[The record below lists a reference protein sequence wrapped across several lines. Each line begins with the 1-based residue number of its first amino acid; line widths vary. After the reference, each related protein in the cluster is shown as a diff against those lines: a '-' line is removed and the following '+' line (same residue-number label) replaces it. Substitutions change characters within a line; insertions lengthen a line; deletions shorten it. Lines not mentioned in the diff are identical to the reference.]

1 MFYGGG
7 YMLITSLENEKIKNY
22 IKLKNKKY
30 RDLTNRF
37 IVEGEHLVLEA
48 YRAGLLEEIILEQ
61 SSVFPI
67 DLPND
72 KTIYVPWVIL
82 NKISDVEKPSY
93 VMGVCRKKE
102 ESDDLGNRILMLDG
116 VQDPGNLG
124 TILRSS
130 KAFNIDTVVLSLDT
144 VDLYNPKVI
153 RATQGMM
160 FHMNVVR
167 RDLESVIKE
176 LKNEE
181 IPVYVTRVEYGEDVR
196 YLKAK
201 DKCRFAL
208 VMGNEGNGVRDAVKD
223 LADKYIYIEMNEMVE
238 SLNVGVATS
247 ILLYELQDKGE

>member
-1 MFYGGG
+1 
-7 YMLITSLENEKIKNY
+7 MLITSLENERIKNY
-22 IKLKNKKY
+22 IKLKSKKY
-30 RDLTNRF
+30 RDLTNTF

-48 YRAGLLEEIILEQ
+48 YRDGLLEEIILEQ

-67 DLPND
+67 DLPNER
-72 KTIYVPWVIL
+72 KVYVPQVIL
-82 NKISDVEKPSY
+82 DKISDVENPPY
-93 VMGVCRKKE
+93 VMGLCRKKE
-102 ESDDLGNRILMLDG
+102 ESDNLGSRILMLDG

-130 KAFNIDTVVLSLDT
+130 KAFNVDTVVLSLDT

-167 RDLESVIKE
+167 RDLESVIKV

-181 IPVYVTRVEYGEDVR
+181 IPIYVTRVEFGEDIR

-201 DKCRFAL
+201 DKRKFAL
-208 VMGNEGNGVRDAVKD
+208 VMGNEGKGVREEIKD
-223 LADKYIYIEMNEMVE
+223 LADKYIYIEMNDMVE

>member
-1 MFYGGG
+1 
-7 YMLITSLENEKIKNY
+7 MLITSLENEKIKNY
-22 IKLKNKKY
+22 IKLKSKKY
-30 RDLTNRF
+30 RDLTNSF

-67 DLPND
+67 DLPNER
-72 KTIYVPWVIL
+72 KVYVPQVIL
-82 NKISDVEKPSY
+82 DKISDVENPPY
-93 VMGVCRKKE
+93 VMGLCRKKE
-102 ESDDLGNRILMLDG
+102 ESDNLGSRILMLDG

-130 KAFNIDTVVLSLDT
+130 KAFNVDTVVLSLDT

-153 RATQGMM
+153 RATQGMF

-167 RDLESVIKE
+167 RDLVDEINK
-176 LKNEE
+176 LKSEE
-181 IPVYVTRVEYGEDVR
+181 IPIYVTRVEYGEDIR

-201 DKCRFAL
+201 DKRKFAL
-208 VMGNEGNGVRDAVKD
+208 VMGNEGKGVREEIKD
-223 LADKYIYIEMNEMVE
+223 LADKYIYIEMNDMVE

>member
-1 MFYGGG
+1 
-7 YMLITSLENEKIKNY
+7 MLITSLENEKVKNY

-30 RDLTNRF
+30 RDLTNSF

-72 KTIYVPWVIL
+72 KKVYVPQVIL
-82 NKISDVEKPSY
+82 DKISDVENPPY
-93 VMGVCRKKE
+93 VMGLCRKKE
-102 ESDDLGNRILMLDG
+102 ESDNLGSRILMLDG

-130 KAFNIDTVVLSLDT
+130 KAFNVDTVVLNLDT

-153 RATQGMM
+153 RATQGMF

-167 RDLESVIKE
+167 RDLVDEINK
-176 LKNEE
+176 LKSEE
-181 IPVYVTRVEYGEDVR
+181 IPIYVTRVEYGEDIR
-196 YLKAK
+196 YLKSK
-201 DKCRFAL
+201 DKRKFAL
-208 VMGNEGNGVRDAVKD
+208 VMGNEGKGVREEIKD
-223 LADKYIYIEMNEMVE
+223 LADKYIYIEMNDMVE

>member
-1 MFYGGG
+1 
-7 YMLITSLENEKIKNY
+7 MLITSLENERIKNY
-22 IKLKNKKY
+22 IKLKSKKY
-30 RDLTNRF
+30 RDLTNTF

-67 DLPND
+67 DLPNER
-72 KTIYVPWVIL
+72 KVYVPQIIL
-82 NKISDVEKPSY
+82 DKISDVENPPY
-93 VMGVCRKKE
+93 VMGLCRKKE
-102 ESDDLGNRILMLDG
+102 ESDNLGSRILMLDG

-130 KAFNIDTVVLSLDT
+130 KAFNVDTVVLSLDT

-153 RATQGMM
+153 RATQGMF

-167 RDLESVIKE
+167 RDLVDEINK
-176 LKNEE
+176 LKSEE
-181 IPVYVTRVEYGEDVR
+181 IPIYVTRVEYGEDIR

-201 DKCRFAL
+201 DKRKFAL
-208 VMGNEGNGVRDAVKD
+208 VMGNEGKGVREEIKD
-223 LADKYIYIEMNEMVE
+223 LADKYIYIEMNDMVE

>member
-1 MFYGGG
+1 
-7 YMLITSLENEKIKNY
+7 MLITSLENEKIKNY
-22 IKLKNKKY
+22 IKLKSKKY
-30 RDLTNRF
+30 RDLTNSF

-61 SSVFPI
+61 SSVFPL
-67 DLPND
+67 DLPNER
-72 KTIYVPWVIL
+72 KVYVPQVIL
-82 NKISDVEKPSY
+82 DKISDVENPPY
-93 VMGVCRKKE
+93 VMGLCRKKE
-102 ESDDLGNRILMLDG
+102 ESDNLGSRILMLDG

-130 KAFNIDTVVLSLDT
+130 KAFNVDTVVLSLDT

-153 RATQGMM
+153 RATQGML

-167 RDLESVIKE
+167 RDLVDEINK
-176 LKNEE
+176 LKSEE
-181 IPVYVTRVEYGEDVR
+181 IPIYVTRVEYGEDIR

-201 DKCRFAL
+201 DKRKFAL
-208 VMGNEGNGVRDAVKD
+208 VMGNEGKGVREEIKD
-223 LADKYIYIEMNEMVE
+223 LADKYIYIEMNDMVE

>member
-1 MFYGGG
+1 MVVVLV
-7 YMLITSLENEKIKNY
+7 LITSLENERIKNY
-22 IKLKNKKY
+22 IKLKSKKY
-30 RDLTNRF
+30 RDLTNSF

-72 KTIYVPWVIL
+72 KKVYVPQVIL
-82 NKISDVEKPSY
+82 DKISDVENPPY
-93 VMGVCRKKE
+93 VMGLCRKKE
-102 ESDDLGNRILMLDG
+102 ESDNLGSRILMLDG

-130 KAFNIDTVVLSLDT
+130 KAFNVDTVVLSLDT

-153 RATQGMM
+153 RATQGMF

-167 RDLESVIKE
+167 RDLVDEINK
-176 LKNEE
+176 LKSEE
-181 IPVYVTRVEYGEDVR
+181 IPIYVTRVEYGEDIR

-201 DKCRFAL
+201 DKRKFAL
-208 VMGNEGNGVRDAVKD
+208 VMGNEGKGVREEIKD
-223 LADKYIYIEMNEMVE
+223 LADKYIYIEMNDMVE

>member
-1 MFYGGG
+1 MVVVLV
-7 YMLITSLENEKIKNY
+7 LITSLENERIKNY
-22 IKLKNKKY
+22 IKLKSKKY
-30 RDLTNRF
+30 RDLTNSF

-48 YRAGLLEEIILEQ
+48 YRAGLLEEIIIEQ

-67 DLPND
+67 DLPNER
-72 KTIYVPWVIL
+72 KVYVPQVIL
-82 NKISDVEKPSY
+82 DKISDVENPPY
-93 VMGVCRKKE
+93 VMGLCRKKE
-102 ESDDLGNRILMLDG
+102 ESDNLGSRILMLDG
-116 VQDPGNLG
+116 VQDTGNLG

-130 KAFNIDTVVLSLDT
+130 KAFNVDTVVLSLDT

-153 RATQGMM
+153 RATQGML

-167 RDLESVIKE
+167 RDLVDEINK

-181 IPVYVTRVEYGEDVR
+181 IPIYVTRVEYGEDIR

-201 DKCRFAL
+201 DKRKFAL
-208 VMGNEGNGVRDAVKD
+208 VMGNEGKGVREEIKD
-223 LADKYIYIEMNEMVE
+223 LADKYIYIEMNDMVE

>member
-1 MFYGGG
+1 
-7 YMLITSLENEKIKNY
+7 MLITSLENEKIKNY
-22 IKLKNKKY
+22 IKLKSKKY
-30 RDLTNRF
+30 RDLTNSF

-67 DLPND
+67 DLPNER
-72 KTIYVPWVIL
+72 KVYVPQVIL
-82 NKISDVEKPSY
+82 DKISDVENPPY
-93 VMGVCRKKE
+93 VMGLCRKKE
-102 ESDDLGNRILMLDG
+102 ESDNLGSRILMLDG

-130 KAFNIDTVVLSLDT
+130 KAFNVDTVVLNLDT

-153 RATQGMM
+153 RATQGMF

-167 RDLESVIKE
+167 RDLVDEINK
-176 LKNEE
+176 LKSEE
-181 IPVYVTRVEYGEDVR
+181 IPIYVTRVEYGEDIR
-196 YLKAK
+196 YLKSK
-201 DKCRFAL
+201 DKRKFAL
-208 VMGNEGNGVRDAVKD
+208 VMGNEGKGVREEIKD
-223 LADKYIYIEMNEMVE
+223 LADKYIYIEMNDMVE

>member
-1 MFYGGG
+1 
-7 YMLITSLENEKIKNY
+7 MLITSLENERIKNY
-22 IKLKNKKY
+22 IKLKSKKY
-30 RDLTNRF
+30 RDLTNSF

-67 DLPND
+67 DLPNER
-72 KTIYVPWVIL
+72 KVYVPQVIL
-82 NKISDVEKPSY
+82 DKISDVENPPY
-93 VMGVCRKKE
+93 VMGLCRKKE
-102 ESDDLGNRILMLDG
+102 ESDNLGSRILMLDG

-130 KAFNIDTVVLSLDT
+130 KAFNVDTVVLSLDT

-153 RATQGMM
+153 RATQGMF

-167 RDLESVIKE
+167 RDLVDEINK
-176 LKNEE
+176 LKSEE
-181 IPVYVTRVEYGEDVR
+181 IPIYVTRVEYGEDIR

-201 DKCRFAL
+201 DKRKFAL
-208 VMGNEGNGVRDAVKD
+208 VMGNEGKGVREEIKD
-223 LADKYIYIEMNEMVE
+223 LADKYIYIEMNDMVE

>member
-1 MFYGGG
+1 
-7 YMLITSLENEKIKNY
+7 MLITSLENEKIKNY

-30 RDLTNRF
+30 RDLTNKF

-72 KTIYVPWVIL
+72 KVIYVPWVIL
-82 NKISDVEKPSY
+82 NKISEVEKPSY

-102 ESDDLGNRILMLDG
+102 ENDDLGNRILMLDG

-130 KAFNIDTVVLSLDT
+130 KAFNVDTVVLSLDT
-144 VDLYNPKVI
+144 VDLYNPKVV

-167 RDLESVIKE
+167 RDLESVIKV

-181 IPVYVTRVEYGEDVR
+181 IPVYVTRVEFGEDVK

-201 DKCRFAL
+201 DKRKFAL
-208 VMGNEGNGVRDAVKD
+208 VMGNEGNGVSDSVKD